1 MSFQNEDDEEELSP
15 NLSSEE
21 FDELTNTKNSNKE
34 IFNSLREQNILNKK
48 HQQKDKYKIFS
59 QSTNNIRESK
69 NKIYKELNFGYE
81 NKNINIAESNNNN
94 NIETANFFQEDMNM
108 KNNNDNNNSQNNNN
122 QKIEN
127 YINKPI
133 YENKNINTDKQ
144 ENKNNVSQDYQSFLA
159 ERLSLIQQN
168 LNEEEKKDTNENN
181 NKEKQTNINEYYKYE
196 NLSKKDIMNYYFNLD
211 NKINNI
217 NHDDKKYIIFICIF
231 FFFFIQ
237 ILLN

>member
-69 NKIYKELNFGYE
+69 NNIYKELNFGYE

-122 QKIEN
+122 QKIET
-127 YINKPI
+127 YINI
-133 YENKNINTDKQ
+133 
-144 ENKNNVSQDYQSFLA
+144 
-159 ERLSLIQQN
+159 
-168 LNEEEKKDTNENN
+168 
-181 NKEKQTNINEYYKYE
+181 
-196 NLSKKDIMNYYFNLD
+196 
-211 NKINNI
+211 
-217 NHDDKKYIIFICIF
+217 
-231 FFFFIQ
+231 
-237 ILLN
+237 